1 MRKPKRFNLLFV
13 HGDGTQ
19 LLRLNIPRW
28 VLYGGLLVLIL
39 GASALGAITGDYI
52 SLKHQRGQMTALRY
66 QVTEQRTLI
75 DTFGR
80 RLTDIR
86 NEVGSWRELHAKI
99 WEPFGPDEGSV
110 RKGTGIGGGTG
121 AGQAEAMG
129 DRLAISR
136 ELERL
141 AANVN
146 EEGQSLRALER
157 FISKA
162 GKVLAALPSRWPV
175 RGSVN
180 SEFGPRL
187 SPWSEVNE
195 FHSGIDISASRG
207 TPVKA
212 PAPGAVVF
220 AGRQAEYGLAVILD
234 HGHDIKTL
242 YGHLDKI
249 LVTPGQQV
257 ERGQVIALTGNTG
270 KTSGPHLHY
279 EITVKSQPVSPR
291 RYLWD

>member
-19 LLRLNIPRW
+19 VFRLNIPRW

-39 GASALGAITGDYI
+39 SASALGAITGDYL
-52 SLKHQRGQMTALRY
+52 SLKHQRGQMTALRH

-75 DTFGR
+75 DTFR
-80 RLTDIR
+80 PRLTDIR

-110 RKGTGIGGGTG
+110 RKGTGIGGGTA

-129 DRLAISR
+129 DRVALSQ

-141 AANVN
+141 AATVN

-157 FISKA
+157 FFSKA

-180 SEFGPRL
+180 SEFGARF
-187 SPWSEVNE
+187 SPWSEAKE
-195 FHSGIDISASRG
+195 FHSGIDISAGSG

-212 PAPGAVVF
+212 PAPGAVSF
-220 AGRQAEYGLAVILD
+220 AGVQSDYGQTVILD
-234 HGHDIKTL
+234 HGHDIKSL
-242 YGHLDKI
+242 YGHLQKI
-249 LVTPGQQV
+249 LVTPGQKV

-279 EITVKSQPVSPR
+279 EITVKGQPVSPR